1 MLGCSRTVV
10 QTLFIDNAAEQ
21 SVLAGEWNS
30 KDPSVQRAEV
40 IHPGMPEFE
49 KTATLSSLMSKLGS
63 RGSKPYG
70 QLTQRLEWT
79 RIGRKRCSEDFAF
92 TAAVFLRLSPSP
104 DVWSLCQSQLSHL
117 SLRFTV
123 ERNGPAQF
131 CFLLISLPTYLLPRI
146 NIFEKHCTHGDSFRD
161 II

>member
-1 MLGCSRTVV
+1 MQLSSQFRQETGIQRTP
-10 QTLFIDNAAEQ
+10 QCREQRLFTLACLNCLKRLPLSPLSCLNLAAE
-21 SVLAGEWNS
+21 G
-30 KDPSVQRAEV
+30 PS
-40 IHPGMPEFE
+40 HM
-49 KTATLSSLMSKLGS
+49 
-63 RGSKPYG
+63 G

-79 RIGRKRCSEDFAF
+79 RIGRKRCSEAFAF

-131 CFLLISLPTYLLPRI
+131 CFLLISLPMYLLPRI
-146 NIFEKHCTHGDSFRD
+146 NIFEQHCTHGDSFRD